1 MIEAAAKLVNRV
13 LGYELVFSLGVGVL
27 VAGLAPR
34 LLLMRGDV
42 ASAAGLMLL
51 MAIACGSVVT
61 LLLSRWTLG
70 RHTAVLHALAQGAA
84 SIEPFELR
92 ALGEEPWRV
101 TRSWLAPLV
110 VALALAATLARPSFM
125 DLTTSVSLGLLGA
138 VIVAAASLPLHVV
151 VRAAFLRAI
160 ELAPPEVMREVAE
173 TDERGGRSRQRIPRR
188 LLAAVATPVAFV
200 AIGSALIVNAHLR
213 RADERQREE
222 TAGAL
227 AGSSFELG
235 PGVVPGA
242 GLDDAIAQA
251 AMLGFEA
258 HVSEHQAGKYRV
270 ERGEDG
276 AVQLVMP
283 LDRGTARVSFSGSTI
298 GVLSGESLL
307 LTLLSVAI
315 AGLLG
320 VVLGGALSKDL
331 KNATRGVRLLG
342 TDAVISGGTR
352 VVRPARFRAVADLG
366 RAIERLAD
374 RFRVFARAQE
384 RAINAREA
392 AARTR
397 GLLFASVSHDL
408 KSPLNAILGFA
419 ELVRQ
424 REPLSPGQS
433 ESLEMIQQRGRELL
447 AIIETI
453 LDAARVEAGQLTLVR
468 ELVNVS
474 DLIRDAIDK
483 GRDLGGDAP
492 IEVVG
497 EVAEGTRELAIDR
510 VQLGRALATFI
521 GHALRTADRSPV
533 RVRAAPGGRSTL
545 RIEVEVPSSGFT
557 ARQLEAM
564 LNPTQQPGESAHRGL
579 ALGLALARS
588 LVLLHGGRVRVAD
601 DSPRGARF
609 LVTLPM

>member
-1 MIEAAAKLVNRV
+1 MIEAAAKLVRRV
-13 LGYELVFSLGVGVL
+13 LGYELAFSAGTGVL
-27 VAGLAPR
+27 LAVLAPR

-42 ASAAGLMLL
+42 AGAAGVMLL
-51 MAIACGSVVT
+51 SAVACGSVVT
-61 LLLSRWTLG
+61 LLLTRWMLK
-70 RHTAVLHALAQGAA
+70 RHTHVLHGLAQGAS

-101 TRSWLAPLV
+101 TRTWLAPLV
-110 VALALAATLARPSFM
+110 IALGVAATLARPAIM
-125 DLTTSVSLGLLGA
+125 DLTSGASVSLLAA

-173 TDERGGRSRQRIPRR
+173 TEERGGRARPRISRR

-213 RADERQREE
+213 RADERQRED

-227 AGSSFELG
+227 AGSSFELE

-242 GLDDAIAQA
+242 GLQDAIAQA

-258 HVSEHQAGKYRV
+258 HVSRHRAGKYRV

-276 AVQLVMP
+276 IVQLVMP
-283 LDRGTARVSFSGSTI
+283 LDRGTARVRFSGSTI

-307 LTLLSVAI
+307 ITLLSVVI
-315 AGLLG
+315 AALFGI
-320 VVLGGALSKDL
+320 VLGGALSKDL

-352 VVRPARFRAVADLG
+352 VVRPARFRLVAELG
-366 RAIERLAD
+366 RAIERLAE

-392 AARTR
+392 AARMR

-424 REPLSPGQS
+424 REPLSAGQA
-433 ESLEMIQQRGRELL
+433 ESLEMIHHRGRELL

-453 LDAARVEAGQLTLVR
+453 LDAARVEAGQLTLLR
-468 ELVNVS
+468 ELVSVN
-474 DLIRDAIDK
+474 DLIGDAIQK

-492 IEVVG
+492 VEVVG
-497 EVAEGTRELAIDR
+497 EVAEGTRPIAVDR
-510 VQLGRALATFI
+510 VQLGRALATFV
-521 GHALRTADRSPV
+521 GHALRTAERAPV
-533 RVRAAPGGRSTL
+533 RVRAAPGSRSTL
-545 RIEVEVPSSGFT
+545 RIEVEVPSSAFT

-564 LNPTQQPGESAHRGL
+564 LNPTQKPGESAHRGL

-588 LVLLHGGRVRVAD
+588 IVLLHGGRVRVAD
-601 DSPRGARF
+601 DGARGARF
-609 LVTLPM
+609 CVTLPM